1 MRPKRYPFSGA
12 KKESEAKKI
21 SLMLKK
27 VDESD
32 LKGSVWAEPLH
43 LYRKTRVH
51 VEIEGYG
58 KKIITE
64 FEIDDMD
71 FSRKTS
77 FFKRVLFK
85 RAEQMS
91 QFDFREIT
99 TEEWNRIILELW
111 EAIKWNL
118 KKITEEMENGL

>member
-12 KKESEAKKI
+12 KKESETKKI

-27 VDESD
+27 VDELD
-32 LKGSVWAEPLH
+32 LKGSVWAEPLP

-64 FEIDDMD
+64 FKTDDVV
-71 FSRKTS
+71 FSKKTS
-77 FFKRVLFK
+77 FFKRALFK
-85 RAEQMS
+85 RAEMMS
-91 QFDFREIT
+91 QFDFRESTI
-99 TEEWNRIILELW
+99 EEWNRIILELL
-111 EAIKWNL
+111 EAIKWTQ
-118 KKITEEMENGL
+118 K

>member
-27 VDESD
+27 VVESD

-43 LYRKTRVH
+43 LFGKTRVH

-64 FEIDDMD
+64 FKTDDVV
-71 FSRKTS
+71 FSKKTS
-77 FFKRVLFK
+77 FFKRALFK
-85 RAEQMS
+85 RAEMMS
-91 QFDFREIT
+91 QFDFRESTI
-99 TEEWNRIILELW
+99 EEWNRIILELL
-111 EAIKWNL
+111 EAIKWTQ
-118 KKITEEMENGL
+118 K

>member
-27 VDESD
+27 VDELD

-43 LYRKTRVH
+43 IYSKTRVH

-64 FEIDDMD
+64 FETDEMD

-77 FFKRVLFK
+77 FFKRALFK
-85 RAEQMS
+85 RAEMMS
-91 QFDFREIT
+91 QFDFREMPV
-99 TEEWNRIILELW
+99 EEWNRIILELG
-111 EAIKWNL
+111 EAIKCTQ
-118 KKITEEMENGL
+118 K

>member
-27 VDESD
+27 VDEFD
-32 LKGSVWAEPLH
+32 LKGSVWTEPLPI
-43 LYRKTRVH
+43 YSKTRVY

-64 FEIDDMD
+64 FKTDDMD
-71 FSRKTS
+71 FPRKAS
-77 FFKRVLFK
+77 FFKRALFK
-85 RAEQMS
+85 RAKMMS
-91 QFDFREIT
+91 QFDFRETT
-99 TEEWNRIILELW
+99 TEEWNRIILELLD
-111 EAIKWNL
+111 AIK
-118 KKITEEMENGL
+118 

>member
-27 VDESD
+27 VDGSD

-43 LYRKTRVH
+43 LYRKIRVH
-51 VEIEGYG
+51 VELEGYG

-64 FEIDDMD
+64 FETDDMD
-71 FSRKTS
+71 FSRKAS
-77 FFKRVLFK
+77 FFKRALFK

-91 QFDFREIT
+91 QFDFRETT
-99 TEEWNRIILELW
+99 TEEWNRIILKLM
-111 EAIKWNL
+111 
-118 KKITEEMENGL
+118 EEIGHEN

>member
-43 LYRKTRVH
+43 LYGKTRVH

-64 FEIDDMD
+64 FKTDDMD
-71 FSRKTS
+71 FSKKAS
-77 FFKRVLFK
+77 FFKRALFK
-85 RAEQMS
+85 RAEMMS
-91 QFDFREIT
+91 QFDFRETT
-99 TEEWNRIILELW
+99 TEEWNRIILELR
-111 EAIKWNL
+111 EAIKCTQ
-118 KKITEEMENGL
+118 K

>member
-32 LKGSVWAEPLH
+32 LKGSVWAEPLP

-64 FEIDDMD
+64 FKTDDVV
-71 FSRKTS
+71 FSKKTA
-77 FFKRVLFK
+77 LFK
-85 RAEQMS
+85 RAEMMS
-91 QFDFREIT
+91 QFDFRESTI
-99 TEEWNRIILELW
+99 EEWNRIILELL
-111 EAIKWNL
+111 EAIKWTQ
-118 KKITEEMENGL
+118 K

>member
-12 KKESEAKKI
+12 KKESETKKI

-32 LKGSVWAEPLH
+32 LKGSVWAEPLP

-64 FEIDDMD
+64 FKTDDVV
-71 FSRKTS
+71 FSKKTS
-77 FFKRVLFK
+77 FFKRALFK
-85 RAEQMS
+85 RAEMMS
-91 QFDFREIT
+91 QFDFRESTI
-99 TEEWNRIILELW
+99 EEWNRIILELL
-111 EAIKWNL
+111 EAIKWTQ
-118 KKITEEMENGL
+118 K

>member
-27 VDESD
+27 VDELD

-43 LYRKTRVH
+43 IYSKTRVH

-64 FEIDDMD
+64 FKTDDMD
-71 FSRKTS
+71 FSKKAS
-77 FFKRVLFK
+77 FFKRALFK
-85 RAEQMS
+85 RAEMMS
-91 QFDFREIT
+91 QFDFRET
-99 TEEWNRIILELW
+99 TIEEWNRIILELL
-111 EAIKWNL
+111 EVIKCTQ
-118 KKITEEMENGL
+118 K

>member
-27 VDESD
+27 VDDSD
-32 LKGSVWAEPLH
+32 LKGSVWAELLPL
-43 LYRKTRVH
+43 YSKTRVH

-64 FEIDDMD
+64 FKTDDMD
-71 FSRKTS
+71 FLRKAS
-77 FFKRVLFK
+77 FFKRALFK
-85 RAEQMS
+85 RAEMMS
-91 QFDFREIT
+91 QFDFRETT
-99 TEEWNRIILELW
+99 TEEWNRIILELE
-111 EAIKWNL
+111 EAIKCIQ
-118 KKITEEMENGL
+118 K

>member
-32 LKGSVWAEPLH
+32 LKGSVWADPLN
-43 LYRKTRVH
+43 LYGKTRVH
-51 VEIEGYG
+51 VELEGYG

-64 FEIDDMD
+64 FKTDDMD

-77 FFKRVLFK
+77 FFKRALFK
-85 RAEQMS
+85 RAEMMS
-91 QFDFREIT
+91 QFDFRESTI
-99 TEEWNRIILELW
+99 EEWNRIILELL
-111 EAIKWNL
+111 EAIKWTQ
-118 KKITEEMENGL
+118 K

>member
-12 KKESEAKKI
+12 KKESEAKKL
-21 SLMLKK
+21 SLMFKK

-43 LYRKTRVH
+43 IFRKTRIF
-51 VEIEGYG
+51 VELEGYG

-64 FEIDDMD
+64 FQTDDMD
-71 FSRKTS
+71 FSRKAS
-77 FFKRVLFK
+77 FFKKALFK

-91 QFDFREIT
+91 QFDFRETT
-99 TEEWNRIILELW
+99 TEEWNRIILKLL
-111 EAIKWNL
+111 EAIK
-118 KKITEEMENGL
+118 

>member
-1 MRPKRYPFSGA
+1 MRPKRYPFSGS
-12 KKESEAKKI
+12 KKESEVKKL

-32 LKGSVWAEPLH
+32 LKGSVWAEPLP
-43 LYRKTRVH
+43 LYSKTIVY

-64 FEIDDMD
+64 FKTDDMD
-71 FSRKTS
+71 FSRKAS
-77 FFKRVLFK
+77 FFKRALFK
-85 RAEQMS
+85 RAEMMS

-99 TEEWNRIILELW
+99 AEEWNRIILELL
-111 EAIKWNL
+111 EAIK
-118 KKITEEMENGL
+118 

>member
-12 KKESEAKKI
+12 KKESETKKI

-32 LKGSVWAEPLH
+32 LEGSVWAEPLP

-58 KKIITE
+58 KKITTE
-64 FEIDDMD
+64 FKTDDMD
-71 FSRKTS
+71 FSK
-77 FFKRVLFK
+77 K
-85 RAEQMS
+85 AEMMS
-91 QFDFREIT
+91 QFDFREMPV
-99 TEEWNRIILELW
+99 EEWNRIILELL
-111 EAIKWNL
+111 EAIKWTQ
-118 KKITEEMENGL
+118 K

>member
-12 KKESEAKKI
+12 KKESETKKI

-32 LKGSVWAEPLH
+32 LEGSVWAEPLP

-51 VEIEGYG
+51 VELEGYG

-64 FEIDDMD
+64 FETDDMD

-77 FFKRVLFK
+77 FFKKALFK
-85 RAEQMS
+85 RTEMMS
-91 QFDFREIT
+91 QFDFRET
-99 TEEWNRIILELW
+99 TIEEWNRIILELW
-111 EAIKWNL
+111 EAIKWIP
-118 KKITEEMENGL
+118 K

>member
-43 LYRKTRVH
+43 LYGKTRVH
-51 VEIEGYG
+51 VELEGYG
-58 KKIITE
+58 KKIIAE
-64 FEIDDMD
+64 FKTDDMD
-71 FSRKTS
+71 FSKKAS
-77 FFKRVLFK
+77 FFKRALFK
-85 RAEQMS
+85 RAEMMS
-91 QFDFREIT
+91 QFDFRETT
-99 TEEWNRIILELW
+99 TEEWNRIILELL
-111 EAIKWNL
+111 ERVN
-118 KKITEEMENGL
+118 EMNQNFKMVQVQ

>member
-12 KKESEAKKI
+12 KKESEANKI

-32 LKGSVWAEPLH
+32 LKGSVWADPLN
-43 LYRKTRVH
+43 LYGKTRVH
-51 VEIEGYG
+51 VELEGYG

-64 FEIDDMD
+64 FKTDDMD

-77 FFKRVLFK
+77 FFKIALFK
-85 RAEQMS
+85 RAEMMS
-91 QFDFREIT
+91 QFDFRET
-99 TEEWNRIILELW
+99 TIEEWNRIILELL
-111 EAIKWNL
+111 EVIDEKR
-118 KKITEEMENGL
+118 K

>member
-1 MRPKRYPFSGA
+1 MRPKRYPFSGS
-12 KKESEAKKI
+12 KKESEAKKL

-32 LKGSVWAEPLH
+32 LKGSVQAEPLP
-43 LYRKTRVH
+43 LYSKTIVY

-64 FEIDDMD
+64 FKTDDMD
-71 FSRKTS
+71 FSRKAS
-77 FFKRVLFK
+77 FFKRALFK
-85 RAEQMS
+85 RAEMMS

-99 TEEWNRIILELW
+99 AEEWNRIILELL
-111 EAIKWNL
+111 EAIK
-118 KKITEEMENGL
+118 

>member
-1 MRPKRYPFSGA
+1 MKPKRYPFSGT

-32 LKGSVWAEPLH
+32 LKGSVWTEPLH

-51 VEIEGYG
+51 V
-58 KKIITE
+58 ITE
-64 FEIDDMD
+64 LKTHDMD
-71 FSRKTS
+71 FSRKAS
-77 FFKRVLFK
+77 FFKRALFK

-91 QFDFREIT
+91 QFDFRETT
-99 TEEWNRIILELW
+99 TEEWNRIILDLC
-111 EAIKWNL
+111 EAIK
-118 KKITEEMENGL
+118 

>member
-1 MRPKRYPFSGA
+1 MRPKRYPFSRA

-32 LKGSVWAEPLH
+32 LKGYVWAEPLYI
-43 LYRKTRVH
+43 YRKTRVH
-51 VEIEGYG
+51 VELEGYG

-64 FEIDDMD
+64 FETDDMD

-77 FFKRVLFK
+77 FFKKVLFK
-85 RAEQMS
+85 RAEMMS
-91 QFDFREIT
+91 QFDFRET
-99 TEEWNRIILELW
+99 TIEEWNRIILELL
-111 EAIKWNL
+111 EAIK
-118 KKITEEMENGL
+118 